1 MRRMGGA
8 RRCWLVL
15 VLICLGLPG
24 WAAPS
29 LAQAERPQ
37 AQALLQE
44 AVDQL
49 RAAASFKLLITQSG
63 QAYPLALSFDG
74 VNALPATLVQ
84 ADAQFISPD
93 ELHIAASLR
102 MFLPL
107 SLDIYSR
114 DDRQWLSFPRGAPWI
129 ALPAFAGFDVN
140 RLLATNDGIDYALT
154 SLKEPQIIEHDE
166 TLDETNSWLV
176 RGTAAGEVV
185 SSLLFGFIEPETDV
199 QVDVFIN
206 AETGR
211 LERID
216 IDMLLNA
223 DDPAAESSIWH
234 IEFQDYDAP
243 RDFEAPEV

>member
-1 MRRMGGA
+1 MGGA

-15 VLICLGLPG
+15 VLICLGLTG

-29 LAQAERPQ
+29 LAQEERPQ

-44 AVDQL
+44 AVEHL

-63 QAYPLALSFDG
+63 QPYPLALSFDG
-74 VNALPATLVQ
+74 VNALPASLIG

-114 DDRQWLSFPRGAPWI
+114 DDRQWLSFPSGAPWI

-140 RLLATNDGIDYALT
+140 RLLATNDGIEYALA
-154 SLKEPQIIEHDE
+154 SLRDPQIIDHDA
-166 TLDETNSWLV
+166 TLDETNSWLI

-185 SSLLFGFIEPETDV
+185 SGLLFGFIEPETDV

-211 LERID
+211 LQRID

-234 IEFQDYDAP
+234 IEFHAYDAP
-243 RDFEAPEV
+243 RDFEAPEL

>member
-1 MRRMGGA
+1 MGGA

-15 VLICLGLPG
+15 IFVCLSLPG
-24 WAAPS
+24 WTRPS
-29 LAQAERPQ
+29 LAQEESPQ
-37 AQALLQE
+37 PQALLQE

-63 QAYPLALSFDG
+63 QSYPLALSFDG
-74 VNALPATLVQ
+74 VNTIPASLIR

-93 ELHIAASLR
+93 ELYIAASLR

-140 RLLATNDGIDYALT
+140 RLLAPNDGTEYALA
-154 SLKEPQIIEHDE
+154 SLKEPQVIDHDA
-166 TLDETNSWLV
+166 TLDETNSRLI

-185 SSLLFGFIEPETDV
+185 SALLFGFIEPEADV

-211 LERID
+211 LQRID

-234 IEFQDYDAP
+234 IEFHAYDAP
-243 RDFEAPEV
+243 PDFEAPEL